1 MIETYSIY
9 NSHSPTSKTMAS
21 RSAVTISL
29 RRSLTETARQFNEQ
43 LDAVER
49 MKVNHLAMG
58 TDKELVD
65 RVKLQIRTLSILNH
79 DLTLI
84 LEAIDE
90 IDRQDDYGEHGIML
104 MLE

>member
-1 MIETYSIY
+1 M
-9 NSHSPTSKTMAS
+9 
-21 RSAVTISL
+21 SL
-29 RRSLTETARQFNEQ
+29 RRNLTETAKQFNEA
-43 LDAVER
+43 LDGVER

-65 RVKLQIRTLSILNH
+65 RVKLQVRTLSALNH

-90 IDRQDDYGEHGIML
+90 IDSQEEDENYPGISL
-104 MLE
+104 ILE